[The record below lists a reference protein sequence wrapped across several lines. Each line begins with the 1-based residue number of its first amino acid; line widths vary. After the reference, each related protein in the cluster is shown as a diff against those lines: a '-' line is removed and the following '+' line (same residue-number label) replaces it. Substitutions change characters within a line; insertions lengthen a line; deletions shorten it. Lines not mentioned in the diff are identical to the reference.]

1 MASGQKR
8 STESEKGKGLQI
20 DSSSP
25 SLRVIRCASNG
36 PSAKLLGS
44 AIRARRDAPIE
55 SIARDR
61 AAVGAIES
69 DRAVGSPNNIGPTDT
84 FWRDIPKIVLLDQQK
99 WGDFNFDRIR
109 LDWMSNEPFVEGKG
123 KRLGLPLMGKIPK
136 SYSSYSHILRAE
148 LGGGSFSSF
157 SAPEGKD
164 VEAQTSPLETAKV
177 DERDAEVQGSPIEE
191 GDVEAADLLMKG
203 SGDPTV
209 DANPSKKKNKKKG
222 KSSKKAVTE
231 TGGGADLAE
240 KDQEMGDR
248 SVDGVKGPRDSA
260 EDGRASLLSAKRKE
274 LTDGSSLDVGEKRP
288 KRSHDSCSRSSEE
301 ITLPASRLLP
311 WGGSDPPSDRL
322 VLAAS
327 ERWVFHH
334 DKDVPLVSDRGACA
348 ALMRQIRGGM
358 HLMPEISKLAFPD
371 SFVESARADIELCA
385 LFAGRLPR
393 NQLIS
398 DYEVALR
405 GMASDYARAEA
416 MIETKDAEIEKLKK
430 AALEKSKEII
440 NERTRYFRE
449 RKQAKQTA
457 DDLEEELET
466 ARSKVARLE
475 AEAETSK
482 RTREFMRQAHRRDLV
497 SQTSC
502 ISAAATDR
510 LDKFRRYMADRDKRE
525 EKLILHSTAF
535 GTLESMDVL
544 KDLGMPIPKE
554 LIDTLAANE
563 ANFRREME
571 EVTVKTIS
579 EQDLVLPR
587 FPGLEASQSLT
598 RSDSSSGNVDPTAAL
613 AHRSP
618 DLAGEPPATQGD
630 PIGDRELVAAGSKG
644 MRADVASG
652 AASSDLVAED

>member
-1 MASGQKR
+1 MEIGAAFRSFAHRGIERINQPVNRSVTDRSIGQRGRIYQANLCATLDRYTDCFVIGR
-8 STESEKGKGLQI
+8 SQLF
-20 DSSSP
+20 
-25 SLRVIRCASNG
+25 
-36 PSAKLLGS
+36 
-44 AIRARRDAPIE
+44 
-55 SIARDR
+55 
-61 AAVGAIES
+61 
-69 DRAVGSPNNIGPTDT
+69 GSPNNIGPTDT

-109 LDWMSNEPFVEGKG
+109 RQRERIAKADWMSNEPFVEGRG

-136 SYSSYSHILRAE
+136 AYSSYSDILRAQ

-164 VEAQTSPLETAKV
+164 VEVRTTPLETARI

-191 GDVEAADLLMKG
+191 GDVEADDHLMKG
-203 SGDPTV
+203 SGDLTV
-209 DANPSKKKNKKKG
+209 DASPSKKKKKKKG

-248 SVDGVKGPRDSA
+248 SVDGVKGPRRSA
-260 EDGRASLLSAKRKE
+260 EDGRAGLLSAKRKE

-311 WGGSDPPSDRL
+311 WGGSEPPSDRL
-322 VLAAS
+322 ALAAS

-334 DKDVPLVSDRGACA
+334 DKDVPLVSDRGSCA
-348 ALMRQIRGGM
+348 ELMRQIRGGM

-371 SFVESARADIELCA
+371 SFVESARADIEAVC
-385 LFAGRLPR
+385 RR

-398 DYEVALR
+398 EYEVALR

-416 MIETKDAEIEKLKK
+416 MIETKDAEIDKLKK

-440 NERTRYFRE
+440 NGELP
-449 RKQAKQTA
+449 KQTA

-466 ARSKVARLE
+466 ARSKVASVGSGGE
-475 AEAETSK
+475 AAK
-482 RTREFMRQAHRRDLV
+482 RTRDFMRQAHRRDLV
-497 SQTSC
+497 SRTSC

-525 EKLILHSTAF
+525 EKLILHSAAF

-544 KDLGMPIPKE
+544 KDLGMPIPRE
-554 LIDTLAANE
+554 LIDTLVANE

-571 EVTVKTIS
+571 EIAVETIS

-598 RSDSSSGNVDPTAAL
+598 RPDSSSGNVDPTPAL
-613 AHRSP
+613 TLRSP
-618 DLAGEPPATQGD
+618 DLAGESPATQGD
-630 PIGDRELVAAGSKG
+630 PNGDRELVAAGSKG

-652 AASSDLVAED
+652 AASSDLDAED